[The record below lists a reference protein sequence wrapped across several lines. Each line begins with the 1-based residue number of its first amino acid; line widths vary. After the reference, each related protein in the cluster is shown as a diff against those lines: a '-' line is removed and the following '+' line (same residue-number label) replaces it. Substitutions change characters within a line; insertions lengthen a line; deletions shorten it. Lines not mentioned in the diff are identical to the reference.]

1 MSGSIGGSRIPT
13 KSVKPTVDNYIDKVL
28 KGFKGYKECDT
39 TGSYNVIMKLGQE
52 KKEGHGDIDLVVHI
66 ESDDLKKTKK
76 DFKNYLD
83 SLPDDIT
90 PKFVFGNHKGDKS
103 QLYGAIVT
111 CGFPIYGDES
121 KYVQIDNVIVTTKN
135 DMKYQKTFL
144 DLNAQKQALIQG
156 LVRVILQYENKDE
169 IWKHFQLAG
178 LPEPEKNQ
186 EYEFV
191 CSPTGL
197 SLRLVTLTEE
207 RKEDTKKRVEL
218 WRSNNW
224 DDVNWLL
231 RNYDVEGSAEEC
243 LDKVEKRI
251 KDKRSRE
258 RIVGVVKS
266 MIRVGPGEV
275 GTPKG
280 NAKQEFIDLCQS
292 KLLTEHKMMSL
303 KEYITESEV
312 ISINEKLSFGDKID
326 YFIFTKIFKQD
337 WVTQEQYIKRVKKVV
352 EENSDNKVSIILKK
366 YKDIKKDLS
375 NCLNKDEELSSHDW
389 GTFSI
394 EKGIKEAH
402 WWNDIKLEDDFPFLC
417 YYNRSNKDKYVLE
430 PDSLWFLKQKNAK
443 GNRELMGGLS
453 LDTEDERSF
462 GWLIKNYRIPQALD
476 YAKWEEERNKKDEEF
491 KKKEQESIKAS
502 IKRMEDELVKLK
514 ELVKNKE

>member
-13 KSVKPTVDNYIDKVL
+13 KAVKPTVDNYINKVL
-28 KGFKGYKECDT
+28 QGFKGYQECDT

-66 ESDDLKKTKK
+66 ESNDLKKTKK

-90 PKFVFGNHKGDKS
+90 PKFVFGNHKGEKS

-111 CGFPIYGDES
+111 CGFPIFGDEQ
-121 KYVQIDNVIVTTKN
+121 KYVQIDNVIVSTKN

-169 IWKHFQLAG
+169 IWKHFEFKG
-178 LPEPEKNQ
+178 LPTPDKDQ

-197 SLRLVTLTEE
+197 SLRLVTLTSE

-224 DDVNWLL
+224 EDVEWLL
-231 RNYDVEGSAEEC
+231 RNYDVEGTAEEC
-243 LDKVEKRI
+243 LDKVAERI
-251 KDKRSRE
+251 KDRRSRD

-280 NAKQEFIDLCQS
+280 DAKQEFINLCQT
-292 KLLTEHKMMSL
+292 KLLNENKRISL
-303 KEYITESEV
+303 KEYI
-312 ISINEKLSFGDKID
+312 IEKLFL
-326 YFIFTKIFKQD
+326 TK
-337 WVTQEQYIKRVKKVV
+337 
-352 EENSDNKVSIILKK
+352 
-366 YKDIKKDLS
+366 
-375 NCLNKDEELSSHDW
+375 
-389 GTFSI
+389 
-394 EKGIKEAH
+394 
-402 WWNDIKLEDDFPFLC
+402 
-417 YYNRSNKDKYVLE
+417 
-430 PDSLWFLKQKNAK
+430 
-443 GNRELMGGLS
+443 
-453 LDTEDERSF
+453 
-462 GWLIKNYRIPQALD
+462 
-476 YAKWEEERNKKDEEF
+476 
-491 KKKEQESIKAS
+491 
-502 IKRMEDELVKLK
+502 
-514 ELVKNKE
+514 

>member
-28 KGFKGYKECDT
+28 KGFNGYKECDT

-76 DFKNYLD
+76 DFKKYLD

-121 KYVQIDNVIVTTKN
+121 KYVQIDNVIVTTKK

-280 NAKQEFIDLCQS
+280 DAKQNFIDLCQA
-292 KLLTEHKMMSL
+292 KLLTEHKMISL
-303 KEYITESEV
+303 KEYIA
-312 ISINEKLSFGDKID
+312 EKLKTS
-326 YFIFTKIFKQD
+326 
-337 WVTQEQYIKRVKKVV
+337 
-352 EENSDNKVSIILKK
+352 
-366 YKDIKKDLS
+366 DIK
-375 NCLNKDEELSSHDW
+375 
-389 GTFSI
+389 
-394 EKGIKEAH
+394 
-402 WWNDIKLEDDFPFLC
+402 
-417 YYNRSNKDKYVLE
+417 
-430 PDSLWFLKQKNAK
+430 
-443 GNRELMGGLS
+443 
-453 LDTEDERSF
+453 
-462 GWLIKNYRIPQALD
+462 
-476 YAKWEEERNKKDEEF
+476 
-491 KKKEQESIKAS
+491 
-502 IKRMEDELVKLK
+502 
-514 ELVKNKE
+514 